1 MASLTDRAVADIK
14 KMIVAGEL
22 RPGDRLPREQ
32 DLAEQLGL
40 SRATLREA
48 VSALSVMKVIDVR
61 HGDGM
66 FITSL
71 SPEVLLEPLNF
82 VVDLHRDDSIL
93 HFLQLRSFVE
103 PECTAL
109 AARHIGP
116 ADLARLTGLA
126 DEADRLVASDKVD
139 HELLMAN
146 DLAFHALVNAAAQ
159 NPVASAILAATSEVT
174 VGARVRRSMT
184 EQGAELYT
192 TADHRAI
199 YEAIADGDPRRA
211 LLRAASH
218 IERTEDWFRRHPS
231 ESAAGQLPEAAILPP
246 APAGVAGPGLQAVS
260 SEVPG

>member
-109 AARHIGP
+109 AARRIEP
-116 ADLARLTGLA
+116 DDLARLKDLV
-126 DEADRLVASDKVD
+126 DEADRLVGSEKVD

-184 EQGAELYT
+184 ERGAELYT

-231 ESAAGQLPEAAILPP
+231 ESAAAPLPEAALRPP
-246 APAGVAGPGLQAVS
+246 APAGLAGPELQALS